1 MHCNVLVFALFVLK
15 IVKIYIYCDAGTFS
29 PLAQFYFSP
38 APILHCENISL
49 SRSSLSSSS
58 HSLSNLVHLPQ
69 FPPSYWEFAKYF
81 VTDFANIFVTD
92 FAFSFRLGRWQNSP
106 HAVFCQGGL
115 LEKQCD
121 RPSLEEVKLQKDF
134 RYIFN

>member
-1 MHCNVLVFALFVLK
+1 MVKLK
-15 IVKIYIYCDAGTFS
+15 LYLSSTFPVSFFCESDASS

-49 SRSSLSSSS
+49 SGSSLSSSS

-69 FPPSYWEFAKYF
+69 FPPSYWEFGKYF

-92 FAFSFRLGRWQNSP
+92 FAFSFRLGGWQNSP
-106 HAVFCQGGL
+106 HAVFCQGSL